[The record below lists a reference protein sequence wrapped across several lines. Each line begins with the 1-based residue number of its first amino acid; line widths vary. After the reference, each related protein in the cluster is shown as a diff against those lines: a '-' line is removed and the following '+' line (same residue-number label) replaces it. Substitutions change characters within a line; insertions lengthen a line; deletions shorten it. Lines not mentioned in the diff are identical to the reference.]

1 MKYQVTATSCGAN
14 ALCNAIRFLG
24 GEADEVKVMALA
36 GTSWDGTSEKG
47 VRRAA
52 KALGYRVDVITR
64 PGLFWQPGVV
74 CVDGGEHWIAAARL
88 VGGLVVIVDG
98 ASVDLT
104 KVITVE
110 QFEARAVDEKG
121 KFFAMILTKK
131 GNAR

>member
-36 GTSWDGTSEKG
+36 GTSWDGTGEKG
-47 VRRAA
+47 IKRAA

-88 VGGLVVIVDG
+88 AGGTFVIADG
-98 ASVDLT
+98 ASVELVRVMTQD
-104 KVITVE
+104 E
-110 QFEARAVDEKG
+110 FAARATDDNG

-131 GNAR
+131 GNAQ